1 MLLHLL
7 TIFGAT
13 VVVVVDYYYYLD
25 MALINVLLY
34 FCNLPNISDD
44 RMQCVDDQLPPT
56 TNLYHKSGS
65 LLV

>member
-1 MLLHLL
+1 MSDLSMLLHLL

-44 RMQCVDDQLPPT
+44 RM
-56 TNLYHKSGS
+56 
-65 LLV
+65 